1 MALDLFR
8 KPGVKFMKYS
18 FNKGWKFLETSVDA
32 SYEEV
37 RERFDEFKSVP
48 IPHDW
53 LIYDS
58 EDLYRDGTGWYL
70 RNLYLASKKGKYFIK
85 FDAVYMD
92 SAVYVNGLRV
102 FEWKYGYS
110 AFEVDVTDYLRAGDN
125 EIVVSA
131 CYRSPNTRWY
141 SGAGIFRNVWIRN
154 TDETYIAN
162 DGIYVS
168 TREENGKRI
177 LRAETEILGRYA
189 SNAQVKCTVFDPKG
203 SEVDIT
209 KISETEY
216 IIPNPHIWDIDDT
229 YLYTLK
235 VEITAPGEKN
245 TDTDSDE
252 VRFGIRDIS
261 FEPDKGFL
269 LNGRKVKLNGVC
281 EHHDLGSL
289 GAAFNKCAMKRKFKM
304 LQSMGVN
311 ALRTSHNMPAPE
323 VLDLADEMGILVL
336 SEAFDMWFRPKTEF
350 DYSRFFGDWHERDI
364 ESWVKQDRN
373 HPSVIMWSIGNE
385 IYDVHADAEGP
396 DITRHLMD
404 TVKKFDPCGNGMP
417 TFGCNYMP
425 WEGGQKC
432 ADVLKLVGY
441 NYAENLY
448 KDHHEKHPDWIIYGS
463 ETASLVQSREVYKFP
478 LSEIKLSD
486 VDEQCSGLG
495 NCNTS
500 WGAKSVEACICQDR
514 DMDFSAGQFLWTG
527 FDYIGEPTPYHTKNS
542 YFGLIDTAG
551 FPKDFYYIFRSCWT
565 DAKQSPMVHVFPYW
579 DFNPGQMIDVRVCS
593 NEDTVEL
600 FLNGES
606 LGKQTLTHK
615 PGSGDHILADYRI
628 PYETGVLE
636 AVCYDENGNETA
648 RDRVSSFG
656 DTSGFGIEYD
666 RGEIEA
672 GSKDL
677 IFVMISALDINGELV
692 RNAADRVQIN
702 VSGAGRLV
710 GLDNGDS
717 TDTDSYKGV
726 SRRLFNG
733 KLLAIIA
740 AGKEPGNIKFTLSS
754 EGEVRNEII
763 FKCTPASLEILPA
776 GVLRKSPFDKG
787 AEEVYEENCERKT
800 NLGKETDI
808 SVRKLEIICENREL
822 NADNRSVFAEV
833 KIYPENA
840 TDRDIIYTAVSDK
853 GVPVNIAE
861 LEKKESGVLI
871 NALGDGEFR
880 LRAMSK
886 SGSEKI
892 RLISELEFKITGIGK
907 AFADPYEFI
916 YGSAYSYSEGEIG
929 AGNEMGFATSREERS
944 FVAFENVDFGS
955 VGSDEITIPVFA
967 LDSDEHRFKVY
978 DGIPSK
984 GGVLIGEFLYH
995 KPSIWN
1001 VYQEDTWK
1009 FDERLKGVHTLGF
1022 EFEDKVHIKGF
1033 SFTKY
1038 DKAFTRLDASSADDI
1053 YGDDFEV
1060 NGKAVNGI
1068 GNNVSLV
1075 FKEMDFGEEGTSKIC
1090 IKGRAPK
1097 GDNTIHV
1104 RFADESGEIKN
1115 IIEFKKSEGFT
1126 ECEFEFDKIKGMKDV
1141 SLVFMPGS
1149 YFDLESIEFKK

>member
-1 MALDLFR
+1 M
-8 KPGVKFMKYS
+8 GVCMKYS
-18 FNKGWKFLETSVDA
+18 FNKGWSFLETPVD
-32 SYEEV
+32 SMYPEV
-37 RERFDEFKSVP
+37 SRRLDEFVSVP

-58 EDLYRDGTGWYL
+58 EDLYRDGKGWYL
-70 RNLYLASKKGKYFIK
+70 RYLTLNRKKGKYFIK

-92 SAVYVNGLRV
+92 SEVYVNGTKV

-110 AFEVDVTDYLRAGDN
+110 AFEVDITDHVHTGKN
-125 EIVVSA
+125 EILVSA

-154 TDETYIAN
+154 TEETYIAN

-168 TREENGKRI
+168 THDFKGKRV
-177 LRAETEILGRYA
+177 LRVKTEILGRYA
-189 SNAQVKCTVFDPKG
+189 GAAEAECMVFDALGKKVEIEQVSADEYVIP
-203 SEVDIT
+203 SPHFWDVDD
-209 KISETEY
+209 
-216 IIPNPHIWDIDDT
+216 P

-235 VEITAPGEKN
+235 VSINAPGEKG

-252 VRFGIRDIS
+252 VKFGIRDIS

-281 EHHDLGSL
+281 EHHDLGCL
-289 GAAFNKCAMKRKFKM
+289 GAAFNKCAMRRKFKM

-336 SEAFDMWFRPKTEF
+336 SEAFDMWYRPKTEF
-350 DYSRFFGDWHERDI
+350 DYSRFFGEWHERDI

-385 IYDVHADAEGP
+385 IYDVHADKEGP
-396 DITRHLMD
+396 KITKHLAE
-404 TVKKFDPCGNGMP
+404 TVKKYDPFGNGMP
-417 TFGCNYMP
+417 TFGCNYMA
-425 WEGGQKC
+425 WEGGQNC
-432 ADVLKLVGY
+432 ADVLKLAGY

-448 KDHHEKHPDWIIYGS
+448 EDHHKAHPDWIIYGS

-486 VDEQCSGLG
+486 ADEQCSGLG

-565 DAKQSPMVHVFPYW
+565 NPKESPMVHVFPYW

-593 NEDTVEL
+593 NEDNVEL

-615 PGSGDHILADYRI
+615 PGSGDHILADYHI
-628 PYETGVLE
+628 PYEPGVLE
-636 AVCYDENGNETA
+636 AVCYDENGKETA

-656 DTSGFGIEYD
+656 DTSGFKIEYD

-672 GSKDL
+672 GSDDL
-677 IFVMISALDINGELV
+677 IFVSISALDINGELV
-692 RNAADRVQIN
+692 RNASDRVT
-702 VSGAGRLV
+702 VSVTGAGRLV

-717 TDTDSYKGV
+717 TDFDSYKAV

-733 KLLAIIA
+733 KLLAVIA
-740 AGKEPGNIKFTLSS
+740 AGPEPGNIKFTLSS
-754 EGEVRNEII
+754 EGDVMNEIT
-763 FKCTPASLEILPA
+763 FRCTPSLATILPA
-776 GVLRKSPFDKG
+776 GVLRNSPFDKD
-787 AEEVYEENCERKT
+787 AEEVYEENIPRKT
-800 NLGKETDI
+800 NLGKENDI
-808 SVRKLEIICENREL
+808 PVRKLEIICDDREL
-822 NADNRSVFAEV
+822 DADKKSAFAEV
-833 KIYPENA
+833 RICPKHA
-840 TDRDIIYTAVSDK
+840 TDTEIIYSAVSDK
-853 GVPVNIAE
+853 GVPVNIAQ
-861 LEKKESGVLI
+861 LEPKESGVLI
-871 NALGDGEFR
+871 NALGDGNFR

-886 SGSEKI
+886 SGSGKI
-892 RLISELEFKITGIGK
+892 RVISELEFKISGIGK
-907 AFADPYEFI
+907 AFADPYDFI
-916 YGSAYSYSEGEIG
+916 YGSSYSYSEGEIG
-929 AGNEMGFATSREERS
+929 AGNEMGFATSREAGS
-944 FVAFENVDFGS
+944 LVAFENIDFGN

-967 LDSDEHRFKVY
+967 LDSDEHPFKVY
-978 DGIPSK
+978 DGVPSK
-984 GGVLIGEFLYH
+984 GGVLIGEFVYH

-1009 FDERLKGVHTLGF
+1009 FDKKLKGVHTLSF
-1022 EFEDKVHIKGF
+1022 EFGDKVHVKGF
-1033 SFTKY
+1033 SFKKY
-1038 DKAFTRLDASSADDI
+1038 DKAFSKLEASSADDI
-1053 YGDDFEV
+1053 YGDDFRIE
-1060 NGKAVNGI
+1060 GAAVTGI

-1075 FKEMDFGEEGTSKIC
+1075 FKEMDFGDEGTSRIV
-1090 IKGRAPK
+1090 IMGRAPK
-1097 GDNTIHV
+1097 SDNTIHV
-1104 RFADESGEIKN
+1104 RFADASGEIKN
-1115 IIEFKKSEGFT
+1115 IIEFKKSEEVT

>member
-1 MALDLFR
+1 
-8 KPGVKFMKYS
+8 MKYS
-18 FNKGWKFLETSVDA
+18 FNKGWSFLETSVDT

-37 RERFDEFKSVP
+37 SEKFGEFVSVP

-53 LIYDS
+53 LIYNS

-70 RNLYLASKKGKYFIK
+70 RKLFLNKKKGKYFLK

-92 SAVYVNGLRV
+92 SAVYVNGTKV

-110 AFEVDVTDYLRAGDN
+110 AFEVDITDHVKHGENL
-125 EIVVSA
+125 IVVSA

-168 TREENGKRI
+168 THDDNGKRI
-177 LRAETEILGRYA
+177 LKVKTEVLGRYA
-189 SNAQVKCTVFDPKG
+189 DNAKVSCTLYDALGK
-203 SEVDIT
+203 ETDIA
-209 KISETEY
+209 KISEDEFEILY
-216 IIPNPHIWDIDDT
+216 PHKWDIDDT

-235 VEITAPGEKN
+235 VTVNAEGEKGID
-245 TDTDSDE
+245 TDTDE
-252 VRFGIRDIS
+252 VRFGIRDIA
-261 FEPDKGFL
+261 FDPDKGFL
-269 LNGRKVKLNGVC
+269 LNGRKIKLNGVC

-289 GAAFNKCAMKRKFKM
+289 GAAFNKCAMKRKFKY

-336 SEAFDMWFRPKTEF
+336 SEAFDMWYRPKTEF
-350 DYSRFFGDWHERDI
+350 DYHRFFGEWHERDI

-385 IYDVHADAEGP
+385 IYDVHADAEAP
-396 DITRHLMD
+396 DITKHLMD
-404 TVKKFDPCGNGMP
+404 TVKKYDPDGNGMP
-417 TFGCNYMP
+417 TFASNFMA

-432 ADVLKLVGY
+432 ADVIKLAGY

-448 KDHHEKHPDWIIYGS
+448 KDHHAKHPDWIIYGS

-565 DAKQSPMVHVFPYW
+565 DPKKSPMVHVFPYW

-606 LGKQTLTHK
+606 LGKQNLTHK
-615 PGSGDHILADYRI
+615 PGSGDHILADYRV
-628 PYETGVLE
+628 PYTEGTLE
-636 AVCYDENGNETA
+636 AVAYDENGVETA

-656 DTSGFGIEYD
+656 DTSGFKIEYD
-666 RGEIEA
+666 RGELEA

-677 IFVMISALDINGELV
+677 IFVSISALDINGEPV
-692 RNAADRVQIN
+692 RNASDRVT
-702 VSGAGRLV
+702 VSVTGAGRLV

-717 TDTDSYKGV
+717 TDFDSYKAV

-740 AGKEPGNIKFTLSS
+740 AGSEPGNIKFALSS
-754 EGEVRNEII
+754 EGKVRNEIT
-763 FKCTPASLEILPA
+763 FKCVPSTGEVLPA
-776 GVLRKSPFDKG
+776 GVLHGSPFDKG
-787 AEEVYEENCERKT
+787 AEEIFEENCVRKT
-800 NLGKETDI
+800 NLGSESDI
-808 SVRKLEIICENREL
+808 PVRKVEILCADRSL
-822 NADNRSVFAEV
+822 NADNRSAFAEV

-840 TDRDIIYTAVSDK
+840 TDSDIIYEAVSDK
-853 GVPVNIAE
+853 GVPVNIAA
-861 LEKKESGVLI
+861 LEPKDTGVLI
-871 NALGDGEFR
+871 TALGDGDFR

-886 SGSEKI
+886 SGSDKI
-892 RLISELEFKITGIGK
+892 RVISELEFNITGIGK

-916 YGSAYSYSEGEIG
+916 YGSSYSYSEGEIG
-929 AGNEMGFATSREERS
+929 TGNEMGFATSRTDKS
-944 FVAFENVDFGS
+944 LIGFENIDFGNI
-955 VGSDEITIPVFA
+955 GSDEITIPIFA
-967 LDSDEHRFKVY
+967 LDSDEHPFKVY

-984 GGVLIGEFLYH
+984 GGKLIGEFVYH

-1001 VYQEDTWK
+1001 VYQEDTWT
-1009 FDERLKGVHTLGF
+1009 FDEKLTGVHDLCF
-1022 EFEDKVHIKGF
+1022 EFGDKVHVKGF
-1033 SFTKY
+1033 SFKKY
-1038 DKAFTRLDASSADDI
+1038 DKAFTKLDASGADDI
-1053 YGDDFEV
+1053 YGDDFKIV
-1060 NGKAVNGI
+1060 GKAVTGI

-1075 FKEMDFGEEGTSKIC
+1075 FKEMDFGEEGTTKIC

-1097 GDNTIHV
+1097 SDNTIHV
-1104 RFADESGEIKN
+1104 RFADASGEIKN
-1115 IIEFKKSEGFT
+1115 IIEFKKSE
-1126 ECEFEFDKIKGMKDV
+1126 EVCERDFEFDKIKGMKDV

>member
-1 MALDLFR
+1 
-8 KPGVKFMKYS
+8 MKYS
-18 FNKGWKFLETSVDA
+18 FNKGWKFLETPVDT
-32 SYEEV
+32 SYAEV
-37 RERFDEFKSVP
+37 SERFDEFAGVP

-70 RNLYLASKKGKYFIK
+70 RYLYLNRKKGKYFLK

-92 SAVYVNGLRV
+92 SAVYVNGTKV

-110 AFEVDVTDYLRAGDN
+110 AFEVDITDYVHHGEN
-125 EIVVSA
+125 EILVSA
-131 CYRSPNTRWY
+131 CYRSPNSRWY

-168 TREENGKRI
+168 THDFKGKRI
-177 LRAETEILGRYA
+177 LRVRTEVLGRYA
-189 SNAQVKCTVFDPKG
+189 DNARIECSVFDALDK
-203 SEVDIT
+203 EVDIE
-209 KISETEY
+209 KISDNEY
-216 IIPNPHIWDIDDT
+216 IIPSAHIWDIDDT
-229 YLYTLK
+229 YLYTLRVK
-235 VEITAPGEKN
+235 ITAEGKKG
-245 TDTDSDE
+245 TDTDCDE
-252 VRFGIRDIS
+252 IRFGIRDIK
-261 FEPDKGFL
+261 FDPDKGFL
-269 LNGRKVKLNGVC
+269 LNGRKIKLNGVC

-336 SEAFDMWFRPKTEF
+336 SEAFDMWYRPKTEF
-350 DYSRFFGDWHERDI
+350 DYSRFFCEWHERDI
-364 ESWVKQDRN
+364 ESWIKQDRN

-385 IYDVHADAEGP
+385 IYDVHADAEAL
-396 DITRHLMD
+396 DITKHLAD
-404 TVKKFDPCGNGMP
+404 TVKKFDPDGNGMP
-417 TFGCNYMP
+417 TFGSNYMA

-478 LSEIKLSD
+478 LSETKLSD

-500 WGAKSVEACICQDR
+500 WGAKSVEACICMDR

-542 YFGLIDTAG
+542 YFGIIDTAG

-565 DAKQSPMVHVFPYW
+565 DPKQSPMVHVFPYW

-600 FLNGES
+600 FLNGNS
-606 LGKQTLTHK
+606 LGKQALTHK
-615 PGSGDHILADYRI
+615 PGSGDHILADYRV
-628 PYETGVLE
+628 PYEEGILE
-636 AVCYDENGNETA
+636 AVAYDENGNETA

-656 DTSGFGIEYD
+656 DTSGFKIEYD
-666 RGEIEA
+666 RGEIVA
-672 GSKDL
+672 GSDDL
-677 IFVMISALDINGELV
+677 IFVSVSALDINGEAV
-692 RNAADRVQIN
+692 RNASDRVSIS
-702 VSGAGRLV
+702 VTGAGRLV

-717 TDTDSYKGV
+717 TDLDSYKAV

-740 AGKEPGNIKFTLSS
+740 PSDKPGNIKFALSS
-754 EGEVRNEII
+754 EGEVRNEIT
-763 FKCTPASLEILPA
+763 FKCIPANGEILPA
-776 GVLRKSPFDKG
+776 GVLRNSPFDKD
-787 AEEVYEENCERKT
+787 AEEVFEENSKRKT
-800 NLGKETDI
+800 NLGSDNDI
-808 SVRKLEIICENREL
+808 PVRKLEIICEDRDL
-822 NADNRSVFAEV
+822 NADNRSAFAEV
-833 KIYPENA
+833 KILPENA
-840 TDRDIIYTAVSDK
+840 TDTEITYAVVSDK
-853 GVPVNIAE
+853 GVPVKIAG
-861 LEKKESGVLI
+861 LEPKESGVLI
-871 NALGDGEFR
+871 NAYGDGNFR
-880 LRAMSK
+880 LRAMSR
-886 SGSEKI
+886 SGSDKI
-892 RLISELEFKITGIGK
+892 RVISELEFTVSGIGK
-907 AFADPYEFI
+907 AFADPYDFI
-916 YGSAYSYSEGEIG
+916 YGSAYSYCEGEIG
-929 AGNEMGFATSREERS
+929 AGNEMGFATPRAENSL
-944 FVAFENVDFGS
+944 VAFENIDFGS
-955 VGSDEITIPVFA
+955 VGSDEITIPIFA
-967 LDSDEHRFKVY
+967 LDSDEYPFKVY
-978 DGIPSK
+978 DGIPSR
-984 GGVLIGEFLYH
+984 GGTLIGEFVYH

-1001 VYQEDTWK
+1001 VYQEDTWT
-1009 FDERLKGVHTLGF
+1009 FDEKLKGVHTLCF
-1022 EFEDKVHIKGF
+1022 EFGDKVHVKGF
-1033 SFTKY
+1033 IFKKYDRAFTKLY
-1038 DKAFTRLDASSADDI
+1038 ASDADDI
-1053 YGDDFEV
+1053 YGDDF
-1060 NGKAVNGI
+1060 KADGRCVTGI

-1104 RFADESGEIKN
+1104 RFADPSGEIKN
-1115 IIEFKKSEGFT
+1115 IIEFKKCDEYT
-1126 ECEFEFDKIKGMKDV
+1126 ECEYEFDKIKGMKDV

-1149 YFDLESIEFKK
+1149 CFDLESIEFKK

>member
-1 MALDLFR
+1 
-8 KPGVKFMKYS
+8 MKYS
-18 FNKGWKFLETSVDA
+18 FNKGWSFLETSLGT

-37 RERFDEFKSVP
+37 SKRFGEFVKVP

-70 RNLYLASKKGKYFIK
+70 RTLFLNKKKGKYFLK

-92 SAVYVNGLRV
+92 SAVYVNGTKV

-110 AFEVDVTDYLRAGDN
+110 AFEVDITDYVKVGEN
-125 EIVVSA
+125 HIVVSA

-168 TREENGKRI
+168 TRDEKGRRI
-177 LRAETEILGRYA
+177 LKVVTQVEGRYA
-189 SNAQVKCTVFDPKG
+189 ESAKISCTVYDEARK
-203 SEVDIT
+203 EVSIKKLSD
-209 KISETEY
+209 TEY
-216 IIPNPHIWDIDDT
+216 ELQSPHLWDIDDT

-235 VEITAPGEKN
+235 VTVAAHGEKGID
-245 TDTDSDE
+245 TDTDE
-252 VRFGIRDIS
+252 VRFGIRDIT
-261 FEPDKGFL
+261 FDPDKGFL

-281 EHHDLGSL
+281 EHHDLGAL
-289 GAAFNKCAMKRKFKM
+289 GAAFNKCAMKRKFKY

-336 SEAFDMWFRPKTEF
+336 SEAFDMWYRPKTEF
-350 DYSRFFGDWHERDI
+350 DYHRFFAEWHEKDI

-396 DITRHLMD
+396 DITRHLAD
-404 TVKKFDPCGNGMP
+404 TVRKFDPEGNAMP
-417 TFGCNYMP
+417 TFGCNFMA

-432 ADVLKLVGY
+432 ADILKLVGY

-500 WGAKSVEACICQDR
+500 WGAKSIEACICQDR

-542 YFGLIDTAG
+542 YFGMIDTAG
-551 FPKDFYYIFRSCWT
+551 FPKDFYYIFRSAWT
-565 DAKQSPMVHVFPYW
+565 DPKVSPMVHVFPYW

-600 FLNGES
+600 FLNGNS
-606 LGKQTLTHK
+606 LGKQNLTHK

-628 PYETGVLE
+628 PYEEGVLE
-636 AVCYDENGNETA
+636 AVAYDENGNETA
-648 RDRVSSFG
+648 RDRLSSFG
-656 DTSGFGIEYD
+656 DTSGFKIDYD

-677 IFVMISALDINGELV
+677 IFVTISALDINGEPV
-692 RNAADRVQIN
+692 RNASDRVKIS
-702 VSGAGRLV
+702 VTGAGRLV

-717 TDTDSYKGV
+717 TDTDSYKAV

-740 AGKEPGNIKFTLSS
+740 AGPEPGNIKFDLSS
-754 EGEVRNEII
+754 EGEVRNEIT
-763 FKCTPASLEILPA
+763 FKCVPSTGEALPV
-776 GVLRKSPFDKG
+776 GVLRDSPFDKG
-787 AEEVYEENCERKT
+787 MDEIYEENCERKT
-800 NLGKETDI
+800 NLGSEKDI
-808 SVRKLEIICENREL
+808 PVRKVEILCRDVQM
-822 NADNRSVFAEV
+822 NADKRSAFAEV
-833 KIYPENA
+833 NIYPEDA
-840 TDRDIIYTAVSDK
+840 TDTEIIYAAVSDK

-861 LEKKESGVLI
+861 LEPKETGVLI

-886 SGSEKI
+886 SGSDKI
-892 RLISELEFKITGIGK
+892 RIISELEFSITGIGK
-907 AFADPYEFI
+907 AFADPYDFI

-929 AGNEMGFATSREERS
+929 SGNEMGFATSREDRS
-944 FVAFENVDFGS
+944 LVGFENIDFGS
-955 VGSDEITIPVFA
+955 VGSDEITIPIFA
-967 LDSDEHRFKVY
+967 LDSDEHQFKVY
-978 DGIPSK
+978 DGIPSQ
-984 GGVLIGEFLYH
+984 GGALIGEFVYH

-1009 FDERLKGVHTLGF
+1009 FDERLKGVHTLCF
-1022 EFEDKVHIKGF
+1022 EFADKIHVKGF
-1033 SFTKY
+1033 SFKKY
-1038 DKAFTRLDASSADDI
+1038 DKAFTLLDAASADDI
-1053 YGDDFEV
+1053 YGDDFKI
-1060 NGKAVNGI
+1060 NGKAVTGI

-1075 FKEMDFGEEGTSKIC
+1075 FKEMDFGNDGTSKLV

-1097 GDNTIHV
+1097 SDNTIHV
-1104 RFADESGEIKN
+1104 RFADVNGEIKN
-1115 IIEFKKSEGFT
+1115 IIEFKKSEDVT